1 MMTISER
8 TDDLQRTMEALLA
21 GGSGWPYGVID
32 VARKRIE
39 ASIEVLWMSDRELA
53 ELSAEYQAL
62 LDRPI
67 GPTSVALMIEIAR
80 RSTLSGHERMA
91 EAVERAAIDSPPRQG
106 C

>member
-1 MMTISER
+1 MVTIADR
-8 TDDLQRTMEALLA
+8 ANDLQRTMEALLS
-21 GGSGWPYGVID
+21 GGSGWPHGVID
-32 VARKRIE
+32 VARKRLE

-91 EAVERAAIDSPPRQG
+91 EARERTSDR
-106 C
+106 

>member
-1 MMTISER
+1 MVTIAVR
-8 TDDLQRTMEALLA
+8 ADNLQRTMEALLA

-32 VARKRIE
+32 VARKRLEVAID
-39 ASIEVLWMSDRELA
+39 VLWMSDKELA

-62 LDRPI
+62 LDRPL

-91 EAVERAAIDSPPRQG
+91 EARERMGPR
-106 C
+106 